1 MQLIFDGH
9 LDLALFA
16 LAYNRDQRATVAEIN
31 AAEEGMTDAQ
41 DRTRAA
47 VSLPALRTGRIA
59 VCQSTLAARVAPD
72 CRPTSRLDLDF
83 ATPEMAYASAQG
95 QLAYYHA
102 LQQHGEIRL
111 LRSATELEEHW
122 QQWERRPADA
132 LPIGIIISMEC
143 ADPILGPWQVE
154 SWWEAGLRS
163 VMLAHFGHSRYAAG
177 TGVAGG
183 LTAAGQTLLSELDRL
198 GMILDVSHLSDDSLD
213 QALER
218 FTGPVIASHN
228 NCRALVPG
236 DRQLTDDQIQRLLE
250 RDGVIGTVLDA
261 WMLVPGWIH
270 GTSTPDTLSLTAV
283 ADHIDH
289 ICNLAGDSHHAA
301 IGSDIGGTNHMPS
314 DFQTAADLQQLGP
327 ILSDRGYN
335 RQDIDNILYANW
347 LRFFQKW
354 LPETAV
360 NYE

>member
-31 AAEEGMTDAQ
+31 AAETGMTDAE

-47 VSLPALRTGRIA
+47 VSLPALRDGHIA
-59 VCQSTLAARVAPD
+59 VVQSSLAARVAPNSQ
-72 CRPTSRLDLDF
+72 PISRLDLDF

-95 QLAYYHA
+95 QLSYYHA
-102 LQQHGEIRL
+102 LQQRGEIRL
-111 LRSATELEEHW
+111 LRSATELENHW
-122 QQWERRPADA
+122 QQWERNPSDT
-132 LPIGIIISMEC
+132 LPIGIIVSMEC
-143 ADPILGPWQVE
+143 ADPILGPWQAE

-183 LTAAGQTLLSELDRL
+183 LTTAGYALVSELDRL
-198 GMILDVSHLSDDSLD
+198 GMILDVSHLSDESLD
-213 QALER
+213 QALDH

-236 DRQLTDDQIQRLLE
+236 DRQLSDEQIQRLLE
-250 RDGVIGTVLDA
+250 RDGIIGTVLDA
-261 WMLVPGWIH
+261 WMLVPGWVH
-270 GTSTPDTLSLTAV
+270 GTSTPGALSLTAV

-289 ICNLAGDSHHAA
+289 ICNLAGNSHHAA
-301 IGSDIGGTNHMPS
+301 IGSDIGGTNHMPG
-314 DFQTAADLQQLGP
+314 DFQTAADLQHLGP
-327 ILSDRGYN
+327 ILADRGYSH
-335 RQDIDNILYANW
+335 QDIDNILYANW
-347 LRFFQKW
+347 LRFFQQW
-354 LPETAV
+354 LPETASS
-360 NYE
+360 

>member
-47 VSLPALRTGRIA
+47 VSLPALRSGRIA

-72 CRPTSRLDLDF
+72 SRPTSRLDLDF
-83 ATPEMAYASAQG
+83 ATPEMAYASAHG

-111 LRSATELEEHW
+111 LRSATELEDHW
-122 QQWERRPADA
+122 QQWEHSPTDA

-177 TGVAGG
+177 TGVTGG
-183 LTAAGQTLLSELDRL
+183 LTDAGQALLSDLDRL
-198 GMILDVSHLSDDSLD
+198 GMILDVSHLSDESLD

-250 RDGVIGTVLDA
+250 RDGIIGTVLDA

-270 GTSTPDTLSLTAV
+270 GTSTPGTLSLTAV

-327 ILSDRGYN
+327 ILSDRGYS
-335 RQDIDNILYANW
+335 RQDVDNILYANW
-347 LRFFQKW
+347 LRFFQMW

-360 NYE
+360 T